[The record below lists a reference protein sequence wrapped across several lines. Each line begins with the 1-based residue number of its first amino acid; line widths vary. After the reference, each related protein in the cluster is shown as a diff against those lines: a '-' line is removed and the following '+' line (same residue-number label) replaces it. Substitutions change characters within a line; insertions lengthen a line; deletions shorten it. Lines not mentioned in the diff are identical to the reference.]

1 MEEIKI
7 YHSVWKY
14 LPTILILLVFTI
26 IFIYA
31 VTQGEETPL
40 WKWGGL
46 LFFGLGFL
54 FMLFMVLR
62 ERLFHK
68 PYITITDEKVV
79 VNHVGRIWEY
89 CLADIHRFELH
100 EYKGYGPRFFFSEAI
115 ISVHY
120 KPSVETKKMSEAK
133 GMNRINRK
141 MNNAMIN
148 AREGIH
154 ASKLTI
160 NPKQLCDLL
169 NERLKQRLA
178 PKQS

>member
-1 MEEIKI
+1 MAEIKI

-14 LPTILILLVFTI
+14 LPTILILLGFTI

-68 PYITITDEKVV
+68 PYITI
-79 VNHVGRIWEY
+79 
-89 CLADIHRFELH
+89 
-100 EYKGYGPRFFFSEAI
+100 
-115 ISVHY
+115 
-120 KPSVETKKMSEAK
+120 
-133 GMNRINRK
+133 
-141 MNNAMIN
+141 
-148 AREGIH
+148 
-154 ASKLTI
+154 

-178 PKQS
+178 PQQS

>member
-14 LPTILILLVFTI
+14 LPTILISLVFTI

-31 VTQGEETPL
+31 MTQGNDTPL
-40 WKWGGL
+40 WVWGGL

-89 CLADIHRFELH
+89 NLADVHCFELR
-100 EYKGYGPRFFFSEAI
+100 EYKGYGPRFYISIAI

-120 KPSVETKKMSEAK
+120 MPSMETKKMKDAK
-133 GMNRINRK
+133 GMDRINRK

-148 AREGIH
+148 AQEGIH
-154 ASKLTI
+154 ASQLTMK
-160 NPKQLCDLL
+160 PKQLCDLL
-169 NERLKQRLA
+169 NERLKQRLM

>member
-1 MEEIKI
+1 MEKIKI
-7 YHSVWKY
+7 YHSVWKN
-14 LPTILILLVFTI
+14 LPTIFILLVFTI

-31 VTQGEETPL
+31 MAQGKDTPL
-40 WKWGGL
+40 WVWGGMI
-46 LFFGLGFL
+46 FFGLGFL
-54 FMLFMVLR
+54 FMLFLVLR

-68 PYITITDEKVV
+68 PYITITDEKIV
-79 VNHVGRIWEY
+79 VNHVDRIWEY

-120 KPSVETKKMSEAK
+120 KPSVETQKMNEAK
-133 GMNRINRK
+133 GMDRINRK

-148 AREGIH
+148 AQEGIH

-160 NPKQLCDLL
+160 KPKQLCDLL
-169 NERLKQRLA
+169 NERLKQRRM
-178 PKQS
+178 PQQS

>member
-26 IFIYA
+26 IFVYA
-31 VTQGEETPL
+31 ITQGKDTPL
-40 WKWGGL
+40 WALGGL

-62 ERLFHK
+62 ERF
-68 PYITITDEKVV
+68 
-79 VNHVGRIWEY
+79 
-89 CLADIHRFELH
+89 
-100 EYKGYGPRFFFSEAI
+100 
-115 ISVHY
+115 
-120 KPSVETKKMSEAK
+120 
-133 GMNRINRK
+133 
-141 MNNAMIN
+141 NAQ
-148 AREGIH
+148 EGIH

-160 NPKQLCDLL
+160 KPKQLCDLL

-178 PKQS
+178 PQQS

>member
-1 MEEIKI
+1 MEKIKI
-7 YHSVWKY
+7 YHSVWKN
-14 LPTILILLVFTI
+14 LPTIFILLVFTI

-31 VTQGEETPL
+31 MAQGKDTPL
-40 WKWGGL
+40 WVWGGMI
-46 LFFGLGFL
+46 FFGLGFL
-54 FMLFMVLR
+54 FMLFLVLR

-68 PYITITDEKVV
+68 PYITITDEKIV

-89 CLADIHRFELH
+89 NLADINRFELH

-120 KPSVETKKMSEAK
+120 KSSVETQKMNEAK
-133 GMNRINRK
+133 GMDRINRK

-148 AREGIH
+148 AQEGIH

-160 NPKQLCDLL
+160 KPKQLCDLL

-178 PKQS
+178 PQQS

>member
-1 MEEIKI
+1 MEKIKI
-7 YHSVWKY
+7 YHSPWKN

-26 IFIYA
+26 IFFYA
-31 VTQGEETPL
+31 VTQGKDTSL
-40 WKWGGL
+40 WVWGGL

-68 PYITITDEKVV
+68 PYITITEEKVV
-79 VNHVGRIWEY
+79 VNHVGRIWKY
-89 CLADIHRFELH
+89 NLVDIHRFELH
-100 EYKGYGPRFFFSEAI
+100 EYKGYGPRFYFSEAI

-120 KPSVETKKMSEAK
+120 KPSVDTRKMSEAK

-141 MNNAMIN
+141 MNVAMIN
-148 AREGIH
+148 AQEGIH

-160 NPKQLCDLL
+160 KPKQLCDLL

-178 PKQS
+178 PQQS